1 MALDEGRYTVVKN
14 GTEEIELLAEA
25 HGVVFPI
32 KVSDFSSIELLSDEE
47 IEEKYLEYMGT
58 ECNTL
63 FIDKTKLPRKM
74 RVCFNEFGFDRV
86 IVFSDFVNANDG
98 QKIAE
103 IWELIFRMMTDFC
116 VSFIAIE
123 FSDEM
128 AYSEAIEFQNN
139 FKKVKA
145 NHPETG
151 WFVVKEGGCT
161 KARLLES
168 IL

>member
-1 MALDEGRYTVVKN
+1 MVKN
-14 GTEEIELLAEA
+14 NTEEIEFLAET

-47 IEEKYLEYMGT
+47 IEKRYLEYMGT

-63 FIDKTKLPRKM
+63 FVDKTKLPKKM

-86 IVFSDFVNANDG
+86 IVFSDFVNADDG
-98 QKIAE
+98 QKVAE

-123 FSDEM
+123 FADGM
-128 AYSEAIEFQNN
+128 AYSETIEFQNDSE
-139 FKKVKA
+139 KVKV

-151 WFVVKEGGCT
+151 WFVIKEGGCT
-161 KARLLES
+161 KARLLEYCC
-168 IL
+168 LEHD

>member
-14 GTEEIELLAEA
+14 NAEEIEFLAEA

-86 IVFSDFVNANDG
+86 IVFSDFVNADDG

-123 FSDEM
+123 FADGM
-128 AYSEAIEFQNN
+128 AYSETIEFQNDSE
-139 FKKVKA
+139 KIKVK
-145 NHPETG
+145 HPETG
-151 WFVVKEGGCT
+151 WFVAKEGGCT
-161 KARLLES
+161 KARLVR
-168 IL
+168 